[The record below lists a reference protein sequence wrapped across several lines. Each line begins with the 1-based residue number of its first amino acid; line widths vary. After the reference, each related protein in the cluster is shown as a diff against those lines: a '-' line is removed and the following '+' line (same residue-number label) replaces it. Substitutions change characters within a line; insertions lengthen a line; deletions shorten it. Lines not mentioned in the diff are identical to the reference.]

1 MLFTHGMKEASND
14 NEPFSFITL
23 SAATERAISQ
33 LPKQEKNE
41 RDDEQPRQR
50 SPCPDQDRLDAE
62 RRVRDILEMEN
73 RLRRK
78 MN

>member
-1 MLFTHGMKEASND
+1 MKQD

-33 LPKQEKNE
+33 LPKLEKQKESTRQKQDGEHDHDQE
-41 RDDEQPRQR
+41 PM
-50 SPCPDQDRLDAE
+50 E

>member
-1 MLFTHGMKEASND
+1 MKQD

-33 LPKQEKNE
+33 LPKLEKQKE
-41 RDDEQPRQR
+41 STRQKQDGEHDH
-50 SPCPDQDRLDAE
+50 DQE